1 LSWSRNF
8 PELGKWAGRLIGRVA
23 RHPKAQ
29 GMLRYGG
36 TWPGAYFLR
45 RGLFMPWEIDAERP
59 SWLPSDPEAIIE
71 SLQSLDQL
79 LTPDPGGDHARVSV
93 METGAYMRNQLLR
106 DSDWA
111 SMAHSIELRVPLVD
125 SELSRRLAPRMP
137 PARNVPPK
145 LALANAPRQPL
156 PAHIW
161 GRPKTGFETPV
172 SIWTKD
178 ASAARYGSEPWAR
191 RWARTIVASQPT

>member
-1 LSWSRNF
+1 M
-8 PELGKWAGRLIGRVA
+8 PQQGEWAGRLIGRVA

-45 RGLFMPWEIDAERP
+45 RGLFMPWEVEAERP
-59 SWLPSDPEAIIE
+59 SWLPSDSEAVIE

-79 LTPDPGGDHARVSV
+79 LQPDPGSAHARVSV
-93 METGAYMRNQLLR
+93 LETGAYMRNQLLR

-125 SELSRRLAPRMP
+125 SELARRLAPRMP
-137 PARNVPPK
+137 PAKNTPPK
-145 LALANAPRQPL
+145 MALANAPRQPL
-156 PAHIW
+156 PAQIW
-161 GRPKTGFETPV
+161 GRPKTVFETPV
-172 SIWTKD
+172 SIWSRGMAPARK
-178 ASAARYGSEPWAR
+178 ASAPWAR
-191 RWARTIVASQPT
+191 RWARQIVASRPD